1 MDNESKALVTVK
13 EKSLSKNIKN
23 QVPHIYDGAV
33 RISKT
38 IGSFALTIGGTGLLF
53 SGILPLQIIGGV
65 VTLTQANRFGQNFAY
80 QVEPSLMFKSYWL
93 PGGKRGIEQD
103 VKISLASKMKG
114 YTAAEKGGM
123 MVLQTLVGFSR
134 WKENLKNSP
143 FEVDEN
149 GRKIYSKKLCTQ
161 THGINIK
168 TWESIEKLG
177 YIKIDSING
186 EKYDSSDKASSEV
199 PSKKKSFLI
208 PEKIAFRNWKDVKKI
223 FKAGISGDK
232 ETLNSMK
239 KDMYKVDFRLTDKEI
254 NFEELYN
261 KYAKQN
267 EITDKDEKAALKRLG
282 IVFDNE
288 RGILATKHIDIEKDR
303 FGRDILKYGKDY
315 SFKER
320 VKPNYIKSDDK
331 RAELMERL
339 NVRESLAENQKS
351 EEVRENKAIEKVIV
365 DEKGVPRD

>member
-1 MDNESKALVTVK
+1 MNNESKSLVTVK

-23 QVPHIYDGAV
+23 QAPRIYDGAV

-38 IGSFALTIGGTGLLF
+38 IGSFALTVGGTGLLF
-53 SGILPLQIIGGV
+53 SGILPLQIAGGI
-65 VTLTQANRFGQNFAY
+65 LTIAQANRFGQNFAY

-93 PGGKRGIEQD
+93 PGGKRGIGQD
-103 VKISLASKMKG
+103 TRISLASKMKG

-168 TWESIEKLG
+168 TLKSIEKLG

-186 EKYDSSDKASSEV
+186 EKYDSSDKTSSEV
-199 PSKKKSFLI
+199 SSKKKSFLI
-208 PEKIAFRNWKDVKKI
+208 SEKIAFRNWKDVKKI

-239 KDMYKVDFRLTDKEI
+239 KDIYKIDFRLTDKEI
-254 NFEELYN
+254 NFEELYS
-261 KYAKQN
+261 KCAKPN

-315 SFKER
+315 SFKKR
-320 VKPNYIKSDDK
+320 VNPDFIKSDDR

-339 NVRESLAENQKS
+339 DARESLKENQITK
-351 EEVRENKAIEKVIV
+351 EMGENKSNEKIV
-365 DEKGVPRD
+365 KEKEEEK

>member
-1 MDNESKALVTVK
+1 MNNESKSLVTVK

-23 QVPHIYDGAV
+23 QAPRIYDGAV

-38 IGSFALTIGGTGLLF
+38 IGSFALTVGGTGLLF
-53 SGILPLQIIGGV
+53 SGILPLQIVGGI
-65 VTLTQANRFGQNFAY
+65 LTIAQANRFGQNFAY

-93 PGGKRGIEQD
+93 PGGKRGIGQD
-103 VKISLASKMKG
+103 TRISLASKMKG
-114 YTAAEKGGM
+114 YTASEKGGM

-143 FEVDEN
+143 FELDEN

-168 TWESIEKLG
+168 ALKSIEKLG

-186 EKYDSSDKASSEV
+186 EKYDSTDKISRKV
-199 PSKKKSFLI
+199 PSKKKSYLI
-208 PEKIAFRNWKDVKKI
+208 SEKIAFRNWQDVKKI

-232 ETLNSMK
+232 ETLASMK
-239 KDMYKVDFRLTDKEI
+239 KDMYKIEFRLTDKEI
-254 NFEELYN
+254 NFEELYS
-261 KYAKQN
+261 KCAKTN

-288 RGILATKHIDIEKDR
+288 RGILATKHIDIGKDK

-315 SFKER
+315 SFKKR
-320 VKPNYIKSDDK
+320 VNPDFIKSDDR

-339 NVRESLAENQKS
+339 DARESLKENQITK
-351 EEVRENKAIEKVIV
+351 EMGENKSNEKIV
-365 DEKGVPRD
+365 KEKEEEK

>member
-1 MDNESKALVTVK
+1 MNNESKSLVTVK

-23 QVPHIYDGAV
+23 QAPRIYDGAV

-38 IGSFALTIGGTGLLF
+38 IGSFALTVGGTGLLF
-53 SGILPLQIIGGV
+53 SGILPLQIVGGI
-65 VTLTQANRFGQNFAY
+65 LTIAQANRFGQNFAY

-93 PGGKRGIEQD
+93 PGGKRGIGQD
-103 VKISLASKMKG
+103 TRISLASKMKG
-114 YTAAEKGGM
+114 YTASEKGGM

-143 FEVDEN
+143 FELDEN

-168 TWESIEKLG
+168 ALKSIEKLG

-186 EKYDSSDKASSEV
+186 EKYDSTDKISRKV
-199 PSKKKSFLI
+199 PSKKKSYLI
-208 PEKIAFRNWKDVKKI
+208 SEKIAFRNWQDVKKI

-232 ETLNSMK
+232 ETLASMK
-239 KDMYKVDFRLTDKEI
+239 KDMYKIEFRLTDKEI
-254 NFEELYN
+254 NFEELYS
-261 KYAKQN
+261 KCAKTN

-288 RGILATKHIDIEKDR
+288 RGILATKHIDIGKDK

-315 SFKER
+315 SFKKR
-320 VKPNYIKSDDK
+320 VNPDFIKSDDR

-339 NVRESLAENQKS
+339 DARGSLVENQKS
-351 EEVRENKAIEKVIV
+351 EEVRENKVIEKVIV

>member
-1 MDNESKALVTVK
+1 MNNESKSLVTVK

-23 QVPHIYDGAV
+23 QAPRIYDGAV

-38 IGSFALTIGGTGLLF
+38 IGSFALTVGGTGLLF
-53 SGILPLQIIGGV
+53 SGILPLQIAGGI
-65 VTLTQANRFGQNFAY
+65 LTIAQANRFGQNFAY

-93 PGGKRGIEQD
+93 PGGKRGIGQD
-103 VKISLASKMKG
+103 TRISLASKMKG

-143 FEVDEN
+143 FELDEN

-168 TWESIEKLG
+168 ALKSIEKLG

-186 EKYDSSDKASSEV
+186 EKYDSTDKISRKV
-199 PSKKKSFLI
+199 PSKKKSYLI
-208 PEKIAFRNWKDVKKI
+208 SEKIAFRNWQDVKKI

-232 ETLNSMK
+232 ETLASMK
-239 KDMYKVDFRLTDKEI
+239 KDMYKIEFRLTDKKI
-254 NFEELYN
+254 NFEELYS
-261 KYAKQN
+261 KYTGIKIK
-267 EITDKDEKAALKRLG
+267 EITDKDEKEALRILS
-282 IVFDNE
+282 IVFDNKK
-288 RGILATKHIDIEKDR
+288 GILTKDGIDIGKDK

-315 SFKER
+315 SFKKR
-320 VKPNYIKSDDK
+320 VNPDFIKSDDR

-339 NVRESLAENQKS
+339 DARESLKENQITKEMGENQKNEKIVKEK
-351 EEVRENKAIEKVIV
+351 EEEK
-365 DEKGVPRD
+365 